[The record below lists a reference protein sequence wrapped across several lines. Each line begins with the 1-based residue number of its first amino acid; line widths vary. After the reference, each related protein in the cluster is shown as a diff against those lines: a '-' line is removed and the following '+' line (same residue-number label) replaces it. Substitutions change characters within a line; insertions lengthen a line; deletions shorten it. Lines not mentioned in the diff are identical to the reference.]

1 MRTSPV
7 LGRGKSG
14 AVRVISVAEPVI
26 LAAGTA
32 CSPAVFAIRAAGL
45 PLAVVL
51 LINPGT
57 VLTLTLIVSTLTA
70 TVLIFTVILLINTV
84 TGLTLTIIEITL
96 TVTVIT
102 LSIIE
107 ITLTMTVLT
116 LSIIKMTVTRQE
128 LPVWVT
134 AKGMKTPDS
143 PLTEPGLPLHTYM
156 QADNHKMNCL
166 RRISGAHSPH
176 GQENGS
182 QISHR
187 DTETQSWETNCGLH
201 RRAGGTSP
209 EDFVSR

>member
-1 MRTSPV
+1 MV
-7 LGRGKSG
+7 
-14 AVRVISVAEPVI
+14 VRVIF
-26 LAAGTA
+26 AAGTT
-32 CSPAVFAIRAAGL
+32 CNPADITMPV
-45 PLAVVL
+45 
-51 LINPGT
+51 T
-57 VLTLTLIVSTLTA
+57 VLTLTVVVLINTA
-70 TVLIFTVILLINTV
+70 TVLTLTVIEITRSA
-84 TGLTLTIIEITL
+84 TELTLTVIVLVNTVAVLTL
-96 TVTVIT
+96 TVIVLTFTVTVLTHTIVV
-102 LSIIE
+102 L
-107 ITLTMTVLT
+107 TLTMTVLT